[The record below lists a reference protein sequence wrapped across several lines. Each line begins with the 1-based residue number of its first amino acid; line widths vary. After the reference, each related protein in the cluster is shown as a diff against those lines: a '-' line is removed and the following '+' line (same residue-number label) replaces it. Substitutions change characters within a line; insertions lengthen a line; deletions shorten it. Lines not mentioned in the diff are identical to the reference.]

1 MKNVFLKVWGEW
13 REILRE
19 SVVLEYRSLEL
30 SSLLGLECE
39 RRENLVDSPTGVMT
53 FIGSM

>member
-39 RRENLVDSPTGVMT
+39 RRENLVDNPTGVMT